1 MQHVYEYSSHFS
13 RWLLGSLIGDMP
25 PLTEEDTPSCH
36 AVEHMAYRSRASSI
50 SKLNSSPSPGASTPT
65 IVPSAPQVGSADDHA
80 LEDTAFPSLDLLTHH
95 DDPTLQHTEVI
106 EQQSEREPPPAVGGG
121 DMSQDGT
128 DGTATPDSATIQQL
142 SEPVS
147 KDHTSDDSHPD
158 TGQTLTDS
166 TTLPGPCVDQNSPR
180 RDEELWFEDGS
191 LILVARDIEFRVYKG
206 PLVAQSGFFKD
217 MLSLPQPGDSS
228 STPSNDSS
236 SPSCA
241 TIHLS
246 DSPEDLR
253 HFLRV
258 FVEGTLRFEP
268 TFNEISAYIRLG
280 HKYQC
285 EKLTQQC
292 LAYLRKYY
300 TDDYDLWFQVHWL
313 DPPSFLAI
321 HRIGILNLA
330 RLTGA
335 DYLLPGVLMCCCMLG
350 PEISQGFERED
361 GTWETL
367 SIEDLTLCF
376 IARARLLEAT
386 FVAAHRVFRPTV
398 ADGCTNPE
406 RCTSALQYLLS
417 EMVANESV
425 MQDVRELRFDYSKS
439 GYANETEQGRALCS
453 KCYPLVVSSGRP
465 AEEHRA
471 IFKRLPE
478 IMGVTVE
485 GWWTGERQGDPSDAA
500 SDAN

>member
-1 MQHVYEYSSHFS
+1 M
-13 RWLLGSLIGDMP
+13 
-25 PLTEEDTPSCH
+25 
-36 AVEHMAYRSRASSI
+36 SI
-50 SKLNSSPSPGASTPT
+50 SLAESISSPSPAPT
-65 IVPSAPQVGSADDHA
+65 TVPSTTQVGSNA
-80 LEDTAFPSLDLLTHH
+80 LEEDTALSSLDLLTRH
-95 DDPTLQHTEVI
+95 DDPRLRHTEVI
-106 EQQSEREPPPAVGGG
+106 EDQQNETELPPAVSEG
-121 DMSQDGT
+121 DIGQEGT
-128 DGTATPDSATIQQL
+128 DRSATPTPDSATIQQL

-147 KDHTSDDSHPD
+147 KDHTSDDIHPD
-158 TGQTLTDS
+158 TGKTLTDS
-166 TTLPGPCVDQNSPR
+166 TTLPGPCVDQDSPL

-228 STPSNDSS
+228 STPSNNSS

-258 FVEGTLRFEP
+258 FVGTLRFEP
-268 TFNEISAYIRLG
+268 TFNEISACIRLG

-285 EKLTQQC
+285 ETLMQRC

-300 TDDYDLWFQVHWL
+300 TDNFDLWFQVDSL

-321 HRIGILNLA
+321 HRIGVVNLA

-335 DYLLPGVLMCCCMLG
+335 DYLLPVALLRCCMLG

-367 SIEDLTLCF
+367 SIEDLTRCF
-376 IARARLLEAT
+376 VGRAFLFEAT
-386 FVAAHRVFRPTV
+386 FVAAHRALRPTV

-406 RCTSALQYLLS
+406 RCTGALQHLLS
-417 EMVANESV
+417 EMVAHESV
-425 MQDVRELRFDYSKS
+425 MKGVRNLRFDYTYSW
-439 GYANETEQGRALCS
+439 YANRTEQGRALCS
-453 KCYPLVVSSGRP
+453 KCYPLVGSSGRP
-465 AEEHRA
+465 AEDQRA

-478 IMGVTVE
+478 FMGVTVE
-485 GWWTGERQGDPSDAA
+485 GWWTGETAE
-500 SDAN
+500 